1 MIKVIMKSN
10 NIPREREIM
19 SKTGKLLVFEGPDG
33 VGKSTILKC
42 LADRL
47 ASDGISYIC
56 HSFPGKEANSLGNLV
71 YQIYHNPGSFNISN
85 LNQTSLQILN
95 VAAHIDA
102 IESKILPAIK
112 EGKIVLLDRY
122 WWSTFVYGTVYDAN
136 RKSLK
141 KMLEL
146 EMIHWKGLKPA
157 CVFLIL
163 RSSPFL
169 QQEVNQ
175 KEWEKLYF
183 EYEKLAN
190 EEQEK
195 YKVVKI
201 NNGNSIT
208 DAVNEIISRVGI
220 RLKVN
225 NRDKLQLTG
234 KNLTLLSHLSPAKP
248 TKVFDTYWR
257 FASERQSIFFKRI
270 QKMSPPW
277 TTDKILQE
285 YKFTN
290 AYRASDRVSQYLI
303 KEVIYKGDQSP
314 TEIFFRILLFKTF
327 NKIET
332 WKLLKDKFNPL
343 NYAGYSFEAYDDVL
357 TKAIKEGKS
366 IYSAAYIMPSGKSSF
381 GYPRKHQNHLKL
393 IETMI
398 QEEFPQRII
407 GLKSMK
413 ELFEHLR
420 SYPTIGD
427 FLAYQYATDIN
438 YSELTDFSE
447 MQFVVPGPGARDGIR
462 KCFTDL
468 GGLNE
473 VEIIKLM
480 VDRQSKEFERLELKF
495 ESLGG
500 RPLQL
505 IDCQNLFCEVDKYA
519 RIAHPDVRGIS
530 DRKRIKQKYILNH
543 EIIKYWY
550 PPKWG
555 INDVIMTKEGKK

>member
-1 MIKVIMKSN
+1 MAKS
-10 NIPREREIM
+10 
-19 SKTGKLLVFEGPDG
+19 GKLFVFEGPDG
-33 VGKSTILKC
+33 VGKSTILER
-42 LADRL
+42 LAERL
-47 ASDGISYIC
+47 ASDGISHVC
-56 HSFPGKEANSLGNLV
+56 HSFPGKEANTLGNLV
-71 YQIYHNPGSFNISN
+71 YRIYHNPGSLNISN
-85 LNQTSLQILN
+85 LDQTSLQVLN
-95 VAAHIDA
+95 VAAHIDT
-102 IESKILPAIK
+102 IESKIFPAIK
-112 EGKIVLLDRY
+112 KGEIVLLDRY
-122 WWSTFVYGTVYDAN
+122 WWSTLVYGAVYGAN

-141 KMLEL
+141 KMIEL
-146 EMIHWKGLKPA
+146 EKIHWKSLKPT

-163 RSSPFL
+163 RSNPLL

-201 NNGNSIT
+201 NNGSSIT
-208 DAVNEIISRVGI
+208 DAVNEVNEVISNADI

-225 NRDKLQLTG
+225 NGDKPQIAG
-234 KNLTLLSHLSPAKP
+234 KNLTVFSHLSPAKP

-277 TTDKILQE
+277 TKDKILQE

-303 KEVIYKGDQSP
+303 REVIYKGDRSP

-332 WKLLKDKFNPL
+332 WKLLKDKFDSL
-343 NYAGYSFEAYDDVL
+343 NYAEYSFEAYDEVL

-366 IYSAAYIMPSGKSSF
+366 IYSAAYIMASGKSSF
-381 GYPRKHQNHLKL
+381 GFPRKHRNHLKL

-398 QEEFPQRII
+398 EEEFPQRII
-407 GLKSMK
+407 GLKSMR

-438 YSELTDFSE
+438 YSELTDFKE
-447 MQFVVPGPGARDGIR
+447 MEFVVPGPGAKDGIR

-480 VDRQSKEFERLELKF
+480 ADRQFKEFERLGLKF
-495 ESLGG
+495 ESLWS

-519 RIAHPDVRGIS
+519 RIAHPDIKGIS
-530 DRKRIKQKYILNH
+530 NRKRIKQKYVMKKKN
-543 EIIKYWY
+543 IKYWY

-555 INDVIMTKEGKK
+555 INETVMSKEG